1 MLTKEEIRSIDSL
14 QNSDWQEASRFDLML
29 DYNLGR
35 YLGEIKIV
43 FDNKKEKSF
52 KDIIKA
58 IDFVVKNQISELSI
72 KYYKNIEV

>member
-72 KYYKNIEV
+72 KYYKKIEV

>member
-1 MLTKEEIRSIDSL
+1 MLAKEEIRSIDSL
-14 QNSDWQEASRFDLML
+14 PNTDWQKASRFDLML

-72 KYYKNIEV
+72 KYYKKIKI